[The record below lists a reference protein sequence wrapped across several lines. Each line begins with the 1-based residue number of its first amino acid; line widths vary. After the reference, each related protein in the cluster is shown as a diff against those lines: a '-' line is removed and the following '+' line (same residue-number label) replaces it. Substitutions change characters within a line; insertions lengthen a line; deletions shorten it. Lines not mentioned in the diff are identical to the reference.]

1 VSLPKLVVDATATP
15 VVDAHTHAF
24 PPACVADRLLHMQ
37 RDRWFGELYGA
48 PAAKLIDAD
57 DLLVAMDAAG
67 VAQAVM
73 CGWPWADPALCRD
86 HNDYLAA
93 AASASGGRLAWLGT
107 VAPAA
112 PGAAAEV
119 ERCLSLGA
127 SGIGELN
134 ADAQGFDVKDPRALR
149 DVAAVLTE
157 AERPLLLHASEPVG
171 HVYPGKGTATPERLV
186 YLLAAYPE
194 LRVVLAHWG
203 GGLPFYELMPAVAAL
218 CENVVYDTAAS
229 TYLYRPA
236 VFRAVLDVVGA
247 ERVLWA
253 SDHPVLGMGKFLRRT
268 RRDGGLRPDE
278 VAPVLGGNT
287 RRVYRLPELTGGTEA
302 SELSA

>member
-1 VSLPKLVVDATATP
+1 LVNVATSP

-24 PPACVADRLLHMQ
+24 PTACVEDRLLHAQ

-48 PAAKLIDAD
+48 PTAKMIDAD
-57 DLLVAMDAAG
+57 GLLAAMDAAG
-67 VAQAVM
+67 AAQAVM
-73 CGWPWADPALCRD
+73 CGWPWADPELCRE

-93 AASASGGRLAWLGT
+93 ASQGSGGRLAWLGT

-112 PGAAAEV
+112 PGAVAEV
-119 ERCLSLGA
+119 ERCLDLGA
-127 SGIGELN
+127 TGIGELN
-134 ADAQGFDVKDPRALR
+134 ADAQGFDVRDPLALR
-149 DVAAVLTE
+149 DVAAVLIE
-157 AERPLLLHASEPVG
+157 ADRPLLLHASEPVG

-186 YLLAAYPE
+186 HFLAAHPQ

-218 CENVVYDTAAS
+218 SENVVYDTAAS

-236 VFRAVLDVVGA
+236 VFRAVLDIVGA

-253 SDHPVLGMGKFLRRT
+253 SDHPVLDMGKFLVRT
-268 RRDGGLRPDE
+268 RRDGGLRADE
-278 VAPVLGGNT
+278 VGPVLGGNA
-287 RRVYRLPELTGGTEA
+287 RRVYRLAEPTYETEGSELTE
-302 SELSA
+302 